1 MEIGQLL
8 ARLWADPL
16 TNNAIIIVVAVA
28 ILDLLT
34 GISRA
39 IANATFK
46 LDLVDV
52 WVRTQIAGRVIPIV
66 LVLMFGTVIG
76 NISLGSFSF
85 NILTTAALAAAVAFV
100 AATASSIV
108 ANLSPSAPDAPPSE

>member
-16 TNNAIIIVVAVA
+16 TNNAIVIVVAVA

-39 IANATFK
+39 IASSQFD
-46 LDLVDV
+46 LGLVDV
-52 WVRTQIAGRVIPIV
+52 WVRTTIAGRVIPIV

-76 NISLGSFSF
+76 KIELGTFSF
-85 NILTTAALAAAVAFV
+85 NILTTAALAAAAAFV
-100 AATASSIV
+100 AATASSIIG
-108 ANLSPSAPDAPPSE
+108 NLSPKTPDRPPNE